1 MAIQFNVEQCSDLQF
16 LRSRE
21 WLVTN
26 GIDGYASSTIAG
38 MNTRRYHGLLVAA
51 TAPPLGR
58 LVLLSQLE
66 DILVVEGA
74 RFSLGTNLYA
84 GDVVA
89 PHGYLHLIDFH
100 LDPNPVFTGH
110 GEWRVT
116 KKIWMG
122 HDQNAT
128 VIEYILS
135 RTNRRSEVFLE
146 VRPLIAFR
154 DYHGTTHE
162 SETLNRTVEQGDG
175 EVSIQPYASLPRLH
189 LSHGAATVQV
199 DGYWYRRLVYKEER
213 RRGLDHTEDLFSPLA
228 LRACLSETGS
238 FRLIAST
245 EPVPVTMVE
254 QPRDFARIASFGR
267 GAGRRGSLAFYF
279 RQAPGRGGSRTGIG
293 NFRRRLPALAARMY
307 RASLECRGNSKSCQT
322 GFAVPCNANNRIERQ
337 VGACGIGVST

>member
-1 MAIQFNVEQCSDLQF
+1 MFGPIDPFDTA
-16 LRSRE
+16 RSSVSMCKR
-21 WLVTN
+21 
-26 GIDGYASSTIAG
+26 
-38 MNTRRYHGLLVAA
+38 
-51 TAPPLGR
+51 
-58 LVLLSQLE
+58 
-66 DILVVEGA
+66 
-74 RFSLGTNLYA
+74 
-84 GDVVA
+84 
-89 PHGYLHLIDFH
+89 
-100 LDPNPVFTGH
+100 
-110 GEWRVT
+110 
-116 KKIWMG
+116 
-122 HDQNAT
+122 
-128 VIEYILS
+128 
-135 RTNRRSEVFLE
+135 
-146 VRPLIAFR
+146 
-154 DYHGTTHE
+154 
-162 SETLNRTVEQGDG
+162 LNRTVEQGDG